1 MESRDINELMET
13 TPSNPFEAEDPAENY
28 PYIRSIVDTLNS
40 VSIPGSFASGG
51 PFQFSAPALK
61 IIGVE
66 GYVGVPICEFQAK
79 AIKAVCAQAPFG
91 RGQETIVDTTV
102 RNTWELDPSQ
112 FTITNPQWSSQL
124 ENLAAVVK
132 KELGCDPKL
141 SVKCELY
148 KFLLYEPGSF
158 FKVNVHTIMCF
169 GGRREI
175 DLHEGLI
182 CALIKHTPA
191 AVPSL

>member
-1 MESRDINELMET
+1 MNR
-13 TPSNPFEAEDPAENY
+13 PHAENY

-40 VSIPGSFASGG
+40 VAIPGYFASGG
-51 PFQFSAPALK
+51 PFRFPPPALK
-61 IIGVE
+61 INGVE
-66 GYVGVPICEFQAK
+66 GYVGLPVGKLQAK
-79 AIKAVCAQAPFG
+79 AIIAACAQAPFG

-112 FTITNPQWSSQL
+112 FTITNPQWDSHL

-148 KFLLYEPGSF
+148 KFLLYKQGIF
-158 FKVNVHTIMCF
+158 FKVNVH
-169 GGRREI
+169 
-175 DLHEGLI
+175 
-182 CALIKHTPA
+182 
-191 AVPSL
+191 

>member
-1 MESRDINELMET
+1 MSDSEMSSSANSDDDSGEWMDVSSCLIKK
-13 TPSNPFEAEDPAENY
+13 SPFRAENY
-28 PYIRSIVDTLNS
+28 AYIRSIVDTLNS
-40 VSIPGSFASGG
+40 VTIPGSFASGG

-66 GYVGVPICEFQAK
+66 GYVGVPVCDCQAK

-124 ENLAAVVK
+124 ENLATVVK

-148 KFLLYEPGSF
+148 KFLLYEQGSF
-158 FKVNVHTIMCF
+158 FKVNVHTI
-169 GGRREI
+169 
-175 DLHEGLI
+175 
-182 CALIKHTPA
+182 HTPS
-191 AVPSL
+191 VSLCTML